1 MVYTWTGLAS
11 NPLMLKERISVEIFK
26 SKFLKPGKDIKF
38 VKRFSSYNALFD
50 IKKSVIEGENCLFW
64 DENL

>member
-1 MVYTWTGLAS
+1 
-11 NPLMLKERISVEIFK
+11 MLQERISVEIFK
-26 SKFLKPGKDIKF
+26 SKFLKPGKAIKL

-50 IKKSVIEGENCLFW
+50 IEKSVIEGENCLFW